1 MAKLN
6 SGTRIYGTANVD
18 TSIGIGST
26 SVINATGF
34 YTTGIVNAASY
45 TIGSNYIANTTGFYT
60 TGIVNAASYT
70 IGSNYIANT
79 TGIYTTGI
87 VNALSYSVGNTF
99 TANTSQLYFNANVV
113 IASNR
118 DIIFSG
124 NSGIYANNSF
134 GTLGQVLTSNATS
147 VYWSTVSAGGGGGFS
162 NGQSISVANLAITGS
177 LTVANSVGTAG
188 QALVSTGTG
197 VQWGAL
203 SPGYNYSSQ
212 FGGGNQWLG
221 VTSSNAAFGFGT
233 GDFTVEGWFY
243 PTLNPTNGVG
253 TIFEFRSTANASACT
268 MRINASLQLMFY
280 DGPAN
285 VETAFTT
292 RTVSLNTWQHVAF
305 VRIGNTVYGYINGLL
320 AGSVGVTS
328 NLGSSQP
335 FYIGTNQTPSYNYY
349 GLASNLRVIKGTGI
363 YTGAFTPP
371 TSPLSAISGTSILT
385 CNAITP
391 TSDSSTNNFQ
401 LTNTNGVTTTATQS
415 PFTSTTVSI
424 PTSSLTAVN
433 QQFTGDGSTTTFSVA
448 GGYTPNAIAVYYNGL
463 KLRNGSDVTV
473 TSGSTI
479 VFAIAPQ
486 SGALIDVVAS
496 VPTTYSS
503 ITPVSYSTSFS
514 GSSQW
519 LSIAYS
525 ATPMSLTGDYTI
537 EAWIY
542 PTAFT
547 NGSSANGLSVL
558 SQGGSQGTD
567 VNGVSIQL
575 TSAGVIQNITKNV
588 NGNVLSTKSGV
599 PLNTW
604 SHIAVCRIGSSITIY
619 VNGNPGNTVSLAGT
633 ITNASFPLYI
643 GRPSTVD
650 YWGYFQGYISNVRVV
665 NGVGVYTGAFTPPQ
679 TPLAIVQSATSPSI
693 SAITGT
699 QTSLLTCNGPTIIDG
714 STNAFTITN
723 NGSAP
728 VSTSIVPTFT
738 NVTSV
743 LPTVVNPF
751 YENSINV
758 SADYTIT
765 TGKNAMSAGPIT
777 INTGI
782 TVTVPSGSTWTIV

>member
-26 SVINATGF
+26 SVINA
-34 YTTGIVNAASY
+34 
-45 TIGSNYIANTTGFYT
+45 TGFYT

>member
-1 MAKLN
+1 M
-6 SGTRIYGTANVD
+6 
-18 TSIGIGST
+18 
-26 SVINATGF
+26 
-34 YTTGIVNAASY
+34 
-45 TIGSNYIANTTGFYT
+45 
-60 TGIVNAASYT
+60 
-70 IGSNYIANT
+70 
-79 TGIYTTGI
+79 
-87 VNALSYSVGNTF
+87 
-99 TANTSQLYFNANVV
+99 
-113 IASNR
+113 
-118 DIIFSG
+118 
-124 NSGIYANNSF
+124 
-134 GTLGQVLTSNATS
+134 
-147 VYWSTVSAGGGGGFS
+147 
-162 NGQSISVANLAITGS
+162 
-177 LTVANSVGTAG
+177 
-188 QALVSTGTG
+188 
-197 VQWGAL
+197 
-203 SPGYNYSSQ
+203 
-212 FGGGNQWLG
+212 
-221 VTSSNAAFGFGT
+221 
-233 GDFTVEGWFY
+233 
-243 PTLNPTNGVG
+243 
-253 TIFEFRSTANASACT
+253 
-268 MRINASLQLMFY
+268 
-280 DGPAN
+280 
-285 VETAFTT
+285 
-292 RTVSLNTWQHVAF
+292 
-305 VRIGNTVYGYINGLL
+305 
-320 AGSVGVTS
+320 
-328 NLGSSQP
+328 
-335 FYIGTNQTPSYNYY
+335 
-349 GLASNLRVIKGTGI
+349 
-363 YTGAFTPP
+363 
-371 TSPLSAISGTSILT
+371 
-385 CNAITP
+385 
-391 TSDSSTNNFQ
+391 
-401 LTNTNGVTTTATQS
+401 
-415 PFTSTTVSI
+415 
-424 PTSSLTAVN
+424 
-433 QQFTGDGSTTTFSVA
+433 
-448 GGYTPNAIAVYYNGL
+448 